1 MKTVFV
7 PSLKREVVVSKIENN
22 VPVEGK
28 YIDDKGTVQVVDLIT
43 TSWQLVSV
51 VKKIWSLIKTIFKF

>member
-7 PSLKREVVVSKIENN
+7 PSLKREVVVTKIVNN

-28 YIDDKGTVQVVDLIT
+28 YIDDNGQVKVVDLIT
-43 TSWQLVSV
+43 TAWQLVSIA
-51 VKKIWSLIKTIFKF
+51 KKLWALIKSIFKF

>member
-7 PSLKREVVVSKIENN
+7 PSLKREVTVTKIIANA
-22 VPVEGK
+22 PVEGK

-51 VKKIWSLIKTIFKF
+51 VKKIWSLIKSIFKF